1 MLINL
6 FVIIFAGLLGGIAFI
21 EETSSYLALGGF
33 VLSLIG
39 LFSIHATRVPFLRFS
54 RMAEAIMTIE
64 LGLGEYRRFFR
75 EEAGSLAKARDKSW
89 TLHHTFIAFYSL
101 AGGGW
106 LSLFAHL
113 YIQSYCVLAAILIA
127 IAAILYFMYRV
138 IFWRRELEVE
148 EQLKN
153 LITDLSARKRASYG
167 L

>member
-1 MLINL
+1 
-6 FVIIFAGLLGGIAFI
+6 
-21 EETSSYLALGGF
+21 
-33 VLSLIG
+33 
-39 LFSIHATRVPFLRFS
+39 
-54 RMAEAIMTIE
+54 MTIE